1 MEVKHIGWVETWD
14 CIGSGIHMKGGVG
27 VGLLDPNLVGI
38 NLVFS
43 GFYEVLIYFSS
54 LTNVIYSLIR
64 LIRL

>member
-38 NLVFS
+38 NLVCFR
-43 GFYEVLIYFSS
+43 FL
-54 LTNVIYSLIR
+54 
-64 LIRL
+64 